1 MKHMLLTGMLGLSA
15 LSFGQTTLFSDDF
28 ESGSGNWTLNSTDLS
43 GSQISNHW
51 VINNSYT
58 GGSGSFTCLGFPF
71 GFTLGNTQPQPSG
84 ISNQNGN
91 YLHIS
96 SFAGETSGVTNA
108 NFIAADGLCNFDETY
123 FTKMTNAVST
133 AGYENVTFS
142 FWNIVSGESGT
153 AFGEV
158 YYSLDNGAS
167 WQQKSTNISAVSS
180 WTAVSLTD
188 AAWDDVPSLKFAFRF
203 VNTTA
208 SAPSDP
214 PLSVDDV
221 SITGTTVSN
230 NSIATN
236 SITTQNW
243 CYNDVINLTVPFTVT
258 GTMNVGNIYT
268 AQLSDAS
275 GSFAAPTTIGT
286 LNSTGTGA
294 QSLLCSIPGGTPAGN
309 GYRIRV
315 NSSNPATTGADNGT
329 NLVMHALP
337 SVSVLGNPVSGTI
350 CLGASIALQASGA
363 SSYIWTPST
372 ALSNIATAA
381 TSANPTDTITYTVI
395 GTDQNGCNGTANYT
409 VNVVNCAG
417 IEEANQ
423 VNFTVSPNPT
433 TGTIQISSESTST
446 IDQVFV
452 VNALGQKTNVA
463 FNNGSISLDAFA
475 AGVYTLV
482 IEHSTGES
490 QVRVVKQ

>member
-15 LSFGQTTLFSDDF
+15 LSFGQTTLLSENF
-28 ESGSGNWTLNSTDLS
+28 ESGSGNWTLN
-43 GSQISNHW
+43 
-51 VINNSYT
+51 
-58 GGSGSFTCLGFPF
+58 GGSGNNQWILNAEYLGFSGLINNTPDQPASFTG
-71 GFTLGNTQPQPSG
+71 GVNSTYMHIHNTDVCSFLTVCNSNFDTG
-84 ISNQNGN
+84 SSSNQTVTMA
-91 YLHIS
+91 S
-96 SFAGETSGVTNA
+96 SVNTSGYNTVT
-108 NFIAADGLCNFDETY
+108 L
-123 FTKMTNAVST
+123 
-133 AGYENVTFS
+133 S
-142 FWNIVSGESGT
+142 FWYVCAGSTGT
-153 AFGEV
+153 AYGTVE
-158 YYSLDNGAS
+158 YSTDNGLT
-167 WQQKSTNISAVSS
+167 WTSTGTNYQNVSVWTQETVTMPAWSNISQ
-180 WTAVSLTD
+180 
-188 AAWDDVPSLKFAFRF
+188 LKFRF
-203 VNTTA
+203 KWQN
-208 SAPSDP
+208 
-214 PLSVDDV
+214 
-221 SITGTTVSN
+221 TGTTGNDPAFSIDELTIEGSTGSTASVS
-230 NSIATN
+230 TN
-236 SITTQNW
+236 AITTQNW

-315 NSSNPATTGADNGT
+315 NSSNPATIGADNGT

-452 VNALGQKTNVA
+452 VNALGQKTKVA

>member
-15 LSFGQTTLFSDDF
+15 LSFGQTSLFSDDF
-28 ESGSGNWTLNSTDLS
+28 ESGGGNWTLNGGSGDNQWIVNNEYLGFSPFITDTPNQPS
-43 GSQISNHW
+43 SF
-51 VINNSYT
+51 T
-58 GGSGSFTCLGFPF
+58 GGSNS
-71 GFTLGNTQPQPSG
+71 S
-84 ISNQNGN
+84 
-91 YLHIS
+91 YLHIYNLSACTGLSVCNASFDTGS
-96 SFAGETSGVTNA
+96 SSNQTATMASAVNTTGYNTVT
-108 NFIAADGLCNFDETY
+108 L
-123 FTKMTNAVST
+123 
-133 AGYENVTFS
+133 S
-142 FWNIVSGESGT
+142 FWYLSAGSTGSAYGTVEYSTDNGLTWTSTGTNYQNVSVWTQESVTMPAWSNISQLK
-153 AFGEV
+153 FRFKWQ
-158 YYSLDNGAS
+158 NGAS
-167 WQQKSTNISAVSS
+167 GNDPAYSIDELTIEGTTGSTASVSTNA
-180 WTAVSLTD
+180 
-188 AAWDDVPSLKFAFRF
+188 
-203 VNTTA
+203 
-208 SAPSDP
+208 
-214 PLSVDDV
+214 
-221 SITGTTVSN
+221 
-230 NSIATN
+230 
-236 SITTQNW
+236 ITTQNW
-243 CYNDVINLTVPFTVT
+243 CYNDVINLTVPFTVM

-294 QSLLCSIPGGTPAGN
+294 QSVLCTIPGGTPAGN

-315 NSSNPATTGADNGT
+315 NSSNPATTGTDNGT

-350 CLGASIALQASGA
+350 CLGASIALQANGA
-363 SSYIWTPST
+363 SNYIWTPST

-423 VNFTVSPNPT
+423 VNFMVSPNPT

-452 VNALGQKTNVA
+452 VNALGQKTKVP

-482 IEHSTGES
+482 IEHATGES